1 MLKDLYIK
9 NLAVV
14 DELKLSFDSGFHV
27 LTGETGAGKS
37 ILMEAVGLILGQ
49 KTAIDLVRDG
59 CDEAIVEASF
69 DITDFPEIHDL
80 LKEHDLFNADE
91 RDELVIRRVVS
102 REGKGKITINYQR
115 TSLAVL
121 QALSASLIDFTGQFE
136 SVSLLSGQND
146 MTVFDAFLSEPAV
159 KAGYQKQYREVG
171 ILKKRLD
178 DLKNQ
183 EAQKAQRLDWITFQ
197 LNDLEKIKE
206 RTPDAEETFKT
217 ARERLKNQNLI
228 AQFSQNVTQVMTDGE
243 SNIVS
248 LVQALRG
255 QLDRQEA
262 LSHFFSPLGDLLD
275 AVCTSAEEASFQ
287 ASKLGTLSG
296 EIQDLSLGDSPSGDS
311 PLDDIESRLFV
322 MSQLKKKYGPTWSD
336 VLKKYDELLA
346 EKHSLENHDEDSQR
360 LTRDFDREFVVLKK
374 MALDLSTMR
383 QAMRVDVEK
392 RVIQELQALH
402 MPHVTFQVVLNRP
415 KPGDDFSDYTEVGLD
430 RLSFLLSPNPGLE
443 PRPLS
448 EIASGGEMS
457 RILLALKRVLSRHR
471 HHGTM
476 IFDEIDTGISGGA
489 VELVGQR
496 LKDLAGRF
504 QVFCVTHHAQ
514 IASLAD
520 RHFFVE
526 KEITQNK
533 TVTRVTTLGTEERV
547 REVARL
553 MGGMTITKKNLD
565 FAREILSVSPRKT
578 H

>member
-14 DELKLSFDSGFHV
+14 DELKLAFDSGFHV

-37 ILMEAVGLILGQ
+37 ILMEAVSLILGQ
-49 KTAIDLVRDG
+49 KTATDLVRDG

-69 DITDFPEIHDL
+69 DITDFPEAHDL
-80 LKEHDLFNADE
+80 LKVHDLLNAD
-91 RDELVIRRVVS
+91 DGNELVIRRVVS

-115 TSLAVL
+115 ASLLVL
-121 QALSASLIDFTGQFE
+121 QTLSASLIDFTGQFA

-146 MTVFDAFLSEPAV
+146 MTVFDAFLLEPAV
-159 KAGYQKQYREVG
+159 KTAYQKQYREVV

-178 DLKNQ
+178 DCKNQ
-183 EAQKAQRLDWITFQ
+183 EAQKTQRLDWIAFQ
-197 LNDLEKIKE
+197 LSDLEKIKE

-228 AQFSQNVTQVMTDGE
+228 AQFSQTVTQVMTDGE
-243 SNIVS
+243 GNIVS

-262 LSHFFSPLGDLLD
+262 LRLIFSPLGDLLD
-275 AVCTSAEEASFQ
+275 ALRASAEEASFQ
-287 ASKLGTLSG
+287 VSKLGSSSALDL
-296 EIQDLSLGDSPSGDS
+296 DLS
-311 PLDDIESRLFV
+311 LDDIESRLFL

-336 VLKKYDELLA
+336 VLKKYDELLV
-346 EKHSLENHDEDSQR
+346 EKQSLENRDEDSQR
-360 LTRDFDREFVVLKK
+360 LMRDFDREFTVLKK
-374 MALDLSTMR
+374 MALDLSKMR
-383 QAMRVDVEK
+383 QAIRGDVEK

-402 MPHVTFQVVLNRP
+402 MPHVTFQVVLHLANT
-415 KPGDDFSDYTEVGLD
+415 GDDFPDYTEVGLD
-430 RLSFLLSPNPGLE
+430 HLSFLLSPNPGLK

-457 RILLALKRVLSRHR
+457 RIFLALKRVLSRHR

-496 LKDLAGRF
+496 LKDLASRF

-526 KEITQNK
+526 KEVTPNK
-533 TVTRVTTLGTEERV
+533 TVTRVKTLGAEERI

-565 FAREILSVSPRKT
+565 FAREILSAFPRKT